1 LVDAGVIV
9 EQARLAWFIHHQDEI
24 HADLYDGL
32 ADAIGADK
40 AEFNKVTDSALG
52 RCIIL
57 PSSYIGSEWY
67 MNALYYDAIVIA
79 ACYGKPTFFIIFTA
93 NPQWP
98 EIE

>member
-1 LVDAGVIV
+1 
-9 EQARLAWFIHHQDEI
+9 
-24 HADLYDGL
+24 
-32 ADAIGADK
+32 
-40 AEFNKVTDSALG
+40 
-52 RCIIL
+52 
-57 PSSYIGSEWY
+57 